1 MKDGWRGQVKGQGE
15 RSGGEARGQVLIR
28 VRPTS
33 QLPGRDSS
41 FLWKTREVEKMILCE
56 TPAVYPSTAYLLFS
70 PALTVM
76 LGHGTDVSIC
86 STWTLI
92 ITIHILE
99 YSMFIHVH
107 ILKLD

>member
-56 TPAVYPSTAYLLFS
+56 TPAVYPATAYLS
-70 PALTVM
+70 PSLSIYPVLTGLWGPSREV
-76 LGHGTDVSIC
+76 
-86 STWTLI
+86 
-92 ITIHILE
+92 
-99 YSMFIHVH
+99 
-107 ILKLD
+107 